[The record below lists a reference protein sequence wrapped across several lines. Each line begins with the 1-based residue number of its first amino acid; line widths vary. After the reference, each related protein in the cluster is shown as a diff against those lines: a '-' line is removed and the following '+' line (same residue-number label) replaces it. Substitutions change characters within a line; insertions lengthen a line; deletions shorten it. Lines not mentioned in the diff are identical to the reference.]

1 MPSHRCLVKDASSD
15 QSGSCIATLLGSP
28 DNWVKAPMHYLAVI
42 DMTGLNDSLVV
53 LGLFVAL
60 LLLSR
65 PVVQRLLVRL
75 AKGVRD
81 WATAHFERAEL
92 RDSDE
97 DELWLMERRRRLCA
111 DLRRVE
117 HLIATDTWMSAT
129 RQRGNRIAY
138 DRLVD
143 DLRHTPDVSPAIFQ
157 TFGSSEESIIEPR
170 SRWLTDD
177 GSWRQPRTVEVL
189 EIGRTRR
196 RH

>member
-1 MPSHRCLVKDASSD
+1 MD
-15 QSGSCIATLLGSP
+15 
-28 DNWVKAPMHYLAVI
+28 YLAVI
-42 DMTGLNDSLVV
+42 DMVGLTDFLIVFA
-53 LGLFVAL
+53 LFVAL

-75 AKGVRD
+75 AGHVRD
-81 WATAHFERAEL
+81 WATAHFERSEV
-92 RDSDE
+92 RDHDE
-97 DELWLMERRRRLCA
+97 DELWLMERRRKLCA

-143 DLRHTPDVSPAIFQ
+143 DLRHTPDVTPAIFE
-157 TFGSSEESIIEPR
+157 TFGSSGEFTIEPQ
-170 SRWLTDD
+170 SRWLTND